1 MNLRSFIPQSLKTR
15 VTLTT
20 LVVSILS
27 TLLLGAYASRILR
40 EELSNELGAQQF
52 ATVSLLAAQVDQEL
66 GDRLRSLEVTA
77 GKVTSPMMRNHLAL
91 QAFIEQRQYLAG
103 AFNAGAFVTG
113 LDGTPIADI
122 PVSANRLGRNVMD
135 RDYMIAALKEGK
147 SSVGRPV
154 LGKALGTPV
163 FSIAAPIRD
172 AQGKVIGALV
182 GVINLGKPNFLDR
195 IVSSRYGKTGGY
207 LIADGPRRLN
217 IVATDKS
224 RTMTAL
230 PPAGVSPALDRFV
243 AGFEGT
249 QIYVNPL
256 GVEVMVS
263 VKAVPVA
270 GWSLVANLPTA
281 EAFAPIKNQEQQIL
295 LGALLAVLLSG
306 GLIWWLTALIV
317 RRQLAP
323 MLATTHT
330 LNDLVH
336 SEQMPLALP
345 ISTHDEVDDLIAG
358 FNRLLECLR
367 QRTLA
372 MKESQEMLHD
382 AEQRLRSF
390 VENANDVLF
399 TLSPAGVFGYVSP
412 QWKSAFGHELDEVI
426 GHSFLPF
433 VHPEDVPGCLA
444 FLQLVLSTGKS
455 QRDVEYRV
463 LCKDGTYLWFS
474 SSGALVKDP
483 VDGALSFVG
492 VGRDISEQK
501 RIEAA
506 LRASE
511 EKYRAM
517 VETTGTG
524 YLIIDTEGKVLD
536 ANAEYVRFS
545 GHDELQDILG
555 RSVLEWTA
563 SYEMEKNSRAVAQ
576 CARDGF
582 IRNLVID
589 YVDRNGRVTP
599 VEINA
604 TVVVEGDSAHIISLC
619 HDTSERKAA
628 EEAAHAAN
636 RTKSEFLANM
646 SHEIR
651 TPMNGVIGM
660 VDVLQQT
667 ELMPVQHRMLDTIHN
682 SSLSLLNILNDIL
695 DFSKIEAGKLEVESI
710 PTHLREVVEGVAQLM
725 LNVAGSKDVQISLFV
740 DPALPVW
747 IYSDPTRLR
756 QVLFNLLGNA
766 LKFVSQGK
774 GRAMLHV
781 HPVVR
786 PDGMACVQLSVID
799 NGIGM
804 SEAVVGRLFKPF
816 SQADASTARK
826 FGGTGLGLSITK
838 RLVEMMH
845 GRISVTSTP
854 SVGSEFTIEFPL
866 QAAPVPAGRA
876 TSTQPDLN
884 GVRVMAVTPVAACS
898 TLFQVYLG
906 EAGAN
911 VTVVP
916 DLATAHQRLAQLSG
930 DTVLLLDLEDEGVG
944 PIGQAHDPQWPAGVH
959 VVRLVTRDTSRE
971 ETSDTPAHE
980 TRILARPLLRHDLIR
995 GVAVASGRLR
1005 TPDSDESVERR
1016 FAQRCRAPGVEEAA
1030 QSGQL
1035 ILIAEDNDTNREVM
1049 QEQLRLLG
1057 YASEVAEDGLVA
1069 LNMWHS
1075 GRYGLLLT
1083 DCNMPNMD
1091 GFELTGAI
1099 RQAEVAGAAGRRLPI
1114 IAVTA
1119 NAMQGEAM
1127 RCRERGMDDYL
1138 SKPLRLNEL
1147 GSMLARWRPLSAEV
1161 TDVVPDA
1168 VPPTPT
1174 SLSSIW
1180 DATVLTSMVG
1190 DNPAMHRR
1198 LLEKFLLSANKQVT
1212 HIVAAAAIEESATV
1226 GNIAHA
1232 LKSAAR
1238 TVGTLRFGE
1247 LCEALETAG
1256 KAGDATL
1263 CSALI
1268 MELPETFALASQRI
1282 HKHLESFS

>member
-1 MNLRSFIPQSLKTR
+1 
-15 VTLTT
+15 
-20 LVVSILS
+20 
-27 TLLLGAYASRILR
+27 
-40 EELSNELGAQQF
+40 
-52 ATVSLLAAQVDQEL
+52 
-66 GDRLRSLEVTA
+66 
-77 GKVTSPMMRNHLAL
+77 
-91 QAFIEQRQYLAG
+91 
-103 AFNAGAFVTG
+103 
-113 LDGTPIADI
+113 
-122 PVSANRLGRNVMD
+122 
-135 RDYMIAALKEGK
+135 
-147 SSVGRPV
+147 
-154 LGKALGTPV
+154 
-163 FSIAAPIRD
+163 
-172 AQGKVIGALV
+172 
-182 GVINLGKPNFLDR
+182 
-195 IVSSRYGKTGGY
+195 
-207 LIADGPRRLN
+207 
-217 IVATDKS
+217 
-224 RTMTAL
+224 
-230 PPAGVSPALDRFV
+230 
-243 AGFEGT
+243 
-249 QIYVNPL
+249 
-256 GVEVMVS
+256 
-263 VKAVPVA
+263 
-270 GWSLVANLPTA
+270 LPTA

-345 ISTHDEVDDLIAG
+345 ISTHDEVGDLIAG

-667 ELMPVQHRMLDTIHN
+667 KLMPVQHRMLDTIHN

-695 DFSKIEAGKLEVESI
+695 DYSKIEAGKLSI
-710 PTHLREVVEGVAQLM
+710 EFIPSHLREIAEGVAQLM
-725 LNVAGSKDVQISLFV
+725 ATTANAKAVELSVFV
-740 DPALPVW
+740 SPLLPLW
-747 IYSDPTRLR
+747 IVSDPTRLR
-756 QVLFNLLGNA
+756 QILLNLLGNA
-766 LKFVSQGK
+766 VKFTSTLDGHQGRVTLCLEPCILAD
-774 GRAMLHV
+774 GRAGL
-781 HPVVR
+781 
-786 PDGMACVQLSVID
+786 QLRIGD
-799 NGIGM
+799 NGLGM
-804 SEAVVGRLFKPF
+804 NPDALAKLFQPF
-816 SQADASTARK
+816 TQADESIARK
-826 FGGTGLGLSITK
+826 FGGTGLGLSICQ
-838 RLVEMMH
+838 RLVEMMD
-845 GRISVTSTP
+845 GSISVRSTLGE
-854 SVGSEFTIEFPL
+854 GSEFTVELSL
-866 QAAPVPAGRA
+866 QESAAGRA
-876 TSTQPDLN
+876 TEVEPSLA
-884 GVRVMAVTPVAACS
+884 GVRVLAVVRDAFAMR
-898 TLFQVYLG
+898 LFPAYCKA
-906 EAGAN
+906 AGAEIILL
-911 VTVVP
+911 P
-916 DLATAHQRLAQLSG
+916 DLAAARQELRQSPSAAA
-930 DTVLLLDLEDEGVG
+930 TVVVLDLADATPTAELDL
-944 PIGQAHDPQWPAGVH
+944 PANVR
-959 VVRLVTRDTSRE
+959 VVRMIARNKSSLFAEIGIAV
-971 ETSDTPAHE
+971 
-980 TRILARPLLRHDLIR
+980 RPLLHHDLIH
-995 GVAVASGRLR
+995 GLALASGRLTVAGSVDHR
-1005 TPDSDESVERR
+1005 NRRSDLRKPAPSVEQ
-1016 FAQRCRAPGVEEAA
+1016 AVT
-1030 QSGQL
+1030 SGRL
-1035 ILIAEDNDTNREVM
+1035 ILLAEDNETNREVM

-1057 YASEVAEDGLVA
+1057 YASEVAEDGVVA
-1069 LNMWHS
+1069 LHMWLS
-1075 GRYGLLLT
+1075 GRYALLLT

-1091 GFELTGAI
+1091 GFELTAAI
-1099 RQAEVAGAAGRRLPI
+1099 RHAQWEGPRLPI

-1147 GSMLARWRPLSAEV
+1147 GPMLAKWLPLPTAV
-1161 TDVVPDA
+1161 TDAAPEVAPDA
-1168 VPPTPT
+1168 APPSPASVS
-1174 SLSSIW
+1174 SLW
-1180 DATVLTSMVG
+1180 DATVLPRMVG

-1198 LLEKFLLSANKQVT
+1198 LLEKFLLTTNEQVT
-1212 HIVAAAAIEESATV
+1212 RIVAAAAIEDTATA

-1238 TVGTLRFGE
+1238 TVGALQLGD
-1247 LCEALETAG
+1247 LCMELETAG
-1256 KAGDATL
+1256 KAGDVIL

-1268 MELPETFALASQRI
+1268 KQLPATFAGAAAAIQCHLA
-1282 HKHLESFS
+1282 L